1 MAGGMVFCPQAW
13 AAEGGADKAKKQT
26 EHAQKTTATKLSEI
40 SVTASRIDKNRM
52 ETAAFID
59 VVTQE
64 DMERLGGFD
73 VYEIL
78 KRNGGLNFN
87 AHMPFGLRMGNLDSS
102 IGFRGIKNC
111 ELVLLDGLP
120 IMDPGYGHYNIDMI
134 PATFLERVET
144 VAGSSSVLY
153 GSQAMT
159 GVINMQLRNP
169 GSPMVTGQV
178 LGGTDGSVQ
187 ASAVYRNDLVVL
199 GAAYSRA
206 DEYDGMRKYY
216 SATSPYEANVLP
228 WYKAAAMIGVQPW
241 KPLTIN
247 YMFNYLDS
255 GWGRDY
261 SRSPSS
267 NYEVDEQSYQHY
279 FLATYQQGNF
289 KASPYFFYTNAK
301 SDYNYAAA
309 GKPNQLREKKNF
321 TTGFDVQN
329 FNQFSNLRL
338 LYGATFIY
346 EHQDEDNESVS
357 GSSSSGYTKS
367 HEILK
372 HHRSQGSVFVQ
383 GEYDINKIVFLTA
396 GARFTGLWPDSSDL
410 DTMYEVVPQ
419 VQGLYRLNRE
429 NSIYANVGRAFRAPS
444 FSELYQDRDG
454 WAPNPDLEPE
464 HGWTYEVGWKTNY
477 KFISASIGAFYMDFD
492 DKITTIWFDS
502 LDAYKAVNADTA
514 TSIGVEWRIRA
525 RLMDSLS
532 FDFSGYA
539 ADPEEESSGETTQA
553 GPKYQ
558 LTPGLFY
565 NDGKFDA
572 GIYVECLLERERG
585 LPDYTNVHLN
595 AGYMVTDWLKVKLQ
609 VDNLLDDKNQVIY
622 GNMSPTARTTYAS
635 YEPGIW
641 VLAGVEIYLDLL

>member
-1 MAGGMVFCPQAW
+1 MRKLAILFLCLSVMAGGMIICGQAW
-13 AAEGGADKAKKQT
+13 AAEDGADKPKKQT
-26 EHAQKTTATKLSEI
+26 EQDQKTTATKLSEM
-40 SVTASRIDKNRM
+40 SVTATRIDKNRM

-78 KRNGGLNFN
+78 KRNGGLNFS
-87 AHMPFGLRMGNLDSS
+87 AHMPFGLRMENLDSS
-102 IGFRGIKNC
+102 IGFRGLKNI

-134 PATFLERVET
+134 PATFLERIET

-153 GSQAMT
+153 GSQAMS

-169 GSPMVTGQV
+169 GSPMVTAQA
-178 LGGTDGSVQ
+178 LGGTDGSIQ
-187 ASAVYRNDLVVL
+187 ASGIYRNETVVL

-216 SATSPYEANVLP
+216 STTSPYSANVLP
-228 WYKAAAMIGVQPW
+228 WYKAAALIGVRPW
-241 KPLTIN
+241 EPLTIN

-261 SRSPSS
+261 SKSPTSD
-267 NYEVDEQSYQHY
+267 YEVDEKSYKHY
-279 FLATYQQGNF
+279 LLATYKKSNF

-301 SDYNYAAA
+301 SDYDYALG
-309 GKPNQLREKKNF
+309 GKPNQYREKKNY

-329 FNQFSNLRL
+329 FNQFSSLRL

-357 GSSSSGYTKS
+357 GSSSKGYTKK
-367 HEILK
+367 HEVLD

-383 GEYDINKIVFLTA
+383 GEYDINKTVFLTA

-410 DTMYEVVPQ
+410 DTMYEIVPQ
-419 VQGLYRLNRE
+419 VQGLYRLNQE

-492 DKITTIWFDS
+492 DKITTIWIDS
-502 LDAYKAVNADTA
+502 LDAYQAVNADTA
-514 TSIGVEWRIRA
+514 TSVGVEWRIRVN
-525 RLMDSLS
+525 LLDSLS
-532 FDFSGYA
+532 FNFSGYA
-539 ADPEEESSGETTQA
+539 ADPEEESSGVKNPGRSQVSAHA
-553 GPKYQ
+553 GPVLQ
-558 LTPGLFY
+558 RRQ
-565 NDGKFDA
+565 A
-572 GIYVECLLERERG
+572 RRR
-585 LPDYTNVHLN
+585 HLC
-595 AGYMVTDWLKVKLQ
+595 
-609 VDNLLDDKNQVIY
+609 
-622 GNMSPTARTTYAS
+622 
-635 YEPGIW
+635 
-641 VLAGVEIYLDLL
+641 GVPP